1 MRGIPFTKIYW
12 IRRAFEE
19 SAMRYKQKREIV
31 LLPHNELAETSFLI
45 LVFTEINQRAK
56 SDYVTKFVGIKI
68 TIAFK

>member
-1 MRGIPFTKIYW
+1 
-12 IRRAFEE
+12 
-19 SAMRYKQKREIV
+19 MRYKQKREIV

-45 LVFTEINQRAK
+45 LLFTEINQRAK